1 MTQEEQKAFFLIKAI
16 SRLKAWYRQTS
27 WSRAKKRFANYTDW
41 PRNWPRGAM
50 RVRAIFSANLT
61 QRTNGKMACPC
72 CEKSN
77 RTQRTN
83 GKDGLPVLRKIEQ
96 TRDFSEVFKNLA
108 AHPKLVPVVQNLIG
122 PDLLLFRSTPDAQT
136 RVSRVIA
143 WVSSGFG
150 LLAHGAARARHGEHR
165 ADRFQF
171 GKWVHSG
178 HSRKPQV
185 GHAKMGEYRAAP
197 RCRVDRS
204 QKSGYVARS

>member
-1 MTQEEQKAFFLIKAI
+1 MTQEEQKAFFFDQGYLAVEGVVSPDELVACEEEIRKLHGLAAKLAARGDAR
-16 SRLKAWYRQTS
+16 SGHFQREPYAKDKRQ
-27 WSRAKKRFANYTDW
+27 
-41 PRNWPRGAM
+41 
-50 RVRAIFSANLT
+50 
-61 QRTNGKMACPC
+61 
-72 CEKSN
+72 
-77 RTQRTN
+77 
-83 GKDGLPVLRKIEQ
+83 DGLPVLRKIEQ

-122 PDLLLFRSTPDAQT
+122 AGFVVVSQHPDAQT

-185 GHAKMGEYRAAP
+185 GHAKMGKYCAAP